1 MKDIHAYDMDGTIVC
16 SMHRYRTMH
25 GKDGIERIDLPYWRE
40 NEYRAKQDI
49 LLPLAKQYQ
58 DDRLN
63 PDIITVIAT
72 ARHIQEPDLWFIRN
86 ILGMPDYI
94 VCRKSAEDTRGG
106 ADIKIAGL
114 SIIARLAGRIGK
126 IHFWEDN
133 QSYLNKVCTALNAVP
148 HFVPSMQGH

>member
-16 SMHRYRTMH
+16 SMHRYRTVYDN
-25 GKDGIERIDLPYWRE
+25 GVERIDLPYWRA
-40 NEYRAKQDI
+40 NECHARRDS

-58 DDRLN
+58 ADRL
-63 PDIITVIAT
+63 DTGIITVIAT

-94 VCRKSAEDTRGG
+94 VCRKSANDSRGG

-133 QSYLNKVCTALNAVP
+133 QSYLDKVCAALNAVP
-148 HFVPSMQGH
+148 HFVPSLQGH